1 MDNGFRKGV
10 SPYVIGCSKQLLQ
23 NQFVIRAF
31 LRRETN
37 RGEKN
42 DTMKTIMEIITVKV
56 IARQLP
62 NKDQVQKRKSTRYTI
77 GAMG

>member
-1 MDNGFRKGV
+1 MAGRVGKGA
-10 SPYVIGCSKQLLQ
+10 IGCSKQLLQ

-37 RGEKN
+37 NRGEKK

-62 NKDQVQKRKSTRYTI
+62 NKDQVQGCRQKGKVQDI
-77 GAMG
+77 Q